1 MLLID
6 EILKL
11 DEEKNFIMSS
21 KDLRENDRV
30 FQGHFPNC
38 PLMPGVLII
47 EAMAQTAG
55 VLILQKNPKKLAL
68 FTAIENAKFRQQVK
82 PLDKIIF
89 KARVE
94 NKRKK
99 LFKVYAAAYVNE
111 KLVAEATLNLWLEDN

>member
-1 MLLID
+1 MLMNKEDIKKILPHREPMLLID

-30 FQGHFPNC
+30 FQGHFPNY

-94 NKRKK
+94 NKRKNC
-99 LFKVYAAAYVNE
+99 LRYMQQPM
-111 KLVAEATLNLWLEDN
+111 